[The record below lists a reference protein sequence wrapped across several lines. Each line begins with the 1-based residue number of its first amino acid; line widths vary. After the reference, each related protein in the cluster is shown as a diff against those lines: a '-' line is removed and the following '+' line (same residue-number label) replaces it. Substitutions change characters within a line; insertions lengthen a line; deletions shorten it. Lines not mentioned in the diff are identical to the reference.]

1 MAATELAD
9 DLHWLSHCETD
20 GDRHL
25 HLSEYLLAGEDGY
38 VLVDSGSSIFREE
51 IVAEVNDLTGG
62 AGPDV
67 VVLAH
72 QVLPHKEN
80 LPAFEAEW
88 GDLEVVTSVPRLGGL
103 DLVAD
108 VPGFTE
114 ILGVSG
120 ARGTVYNRPRELAGR
135 PITCIRPLLTD
146 VTVSQWI
153 YDHDAAVLFTAE
165 VFGHYHGGGECT
177 LTSAEMDG
185 GIDYDHVEGFYRDKL
200 TFLDQ
205 LDLGKMRTALEL
217 LLDRLDPAYVAPI
230 HGNPV
235 ANEDLDGYVDDVVEA
250 MDVPAEPSPATRSE

>member
-1 MAATELAD
+1 MTTKTLVD
-9 DLHWLSHCETD
+9 GVHWLSHCETD
-20 GDRHL
+20 GRRHL
-25 HLSEYLLAGEDGY
+25 HLSEYLLEGDGGF
-38 VLVDSGSSIFREE
+38 VLVDSGSSIFRED
-51 IVAEVNDLTGG
+51 IVAEVNALTDG

-80 LPAFEAEW
+80 LPAFETEW
-88 GDLEVVTSVPRLGGL
+88 GAFDVVTSVPRLGGL
-103 DLVAD
+103 DLIAD
-108 VPGFTE
+108 VPGFTD

-120 ARGTVYNRPRELAGR
+120 ARGTVYDRPRELAGR
-135 PITCIRPLLTD
+135 TITCIRPFLTD

-153 YDHDAAVLFTAE
+153 FDHDARILFTAE
-165 VFGHYHGGGECT
+165 AFGHYHDQGQCT

-205 LDLGKMRTALEL
+205 LDLGKVRTALEL
-217 LLDRLDPAYVAPI
+217 LLERLDPAYVAPI

-235 ANEDLDGYVDDVVEA
+235 AGDDLDAYVADVVEA
-250 MDVPAEPSPATRSE
+250 MDVPTDPPKAYD